1 MPIIRRAETRD
12 LPALAAL
19 AAKLFSGDEA
29 EHFAE
34 LSPLLPGADA
44 ALFLCEEGG
53 APAGFAQA
61 QLRRDY
67 VEGSSTSPVGYLEGV
82 YVEPDFR
89 RRGFAQALLRA
100 CEAWARE
107 KGCAEFASDC
117 ELENEA
123 SAAFHARMGGL
134 CGGEPHSLL
143 PQASVSARR
152 RRSTSALSA
161 VPQGAPPRSGTSST
175 RRHSASS
182 P

>member
-19 AAKLFSGDEA
+19 AAKLFSGEEA

-34 LSPLLPGADA
+34 FSQLLPCADA
-44 ALFLCEEGG
+44 VLFLCEEGG

-123 SAAFHARMGGL
+123 SAAFHARMGFAEVNRIRCFL
-134 CGGEPHSLL
+134 KPL
-143 PQASVSARR
+143 
-152 RRSTSALSA
+152 
-161 VPQGAPPRSGTSST
+161 
-175 RRHSASS
+175 
-182 P
+182 

>member
-19 AAKLFSGDEA
+19 AAKLFSGEEA

-34 LSPLLPGADA
+34 FSQLLPCADA
-44 ALFLCEEGG
+44 VLFLCEEGG

-107 KGCAEFASDC
+107 RGCSEFASDC
-117 ELENEA
+117 ELENEV
-123 SAAFHARMGGL
+123 SAAFHACMGFAEVNRIRCFL
-134 CGGEPHSLL
+134 KPL
-143 PQASVSARR
+143 
-152 RRSTSALSA
+152 
-161 VPQGAPPRSGTSST
+161 
-175 RRHSASS
+175 
-182 P
+182 

>member
-34 LSPLLPGADA
+34 FSQLLPCA
-44 ALFLCEEGG
+44 EGG

-107 KGCAEFASDC
+107 RGCAEFASDC
-117 ELENEA
+117 ELENEV
-123 SAAFHARMGGL
+123 SAAFHARMGFAEVNRIRCFL
-134 CGGEPHSLL
+134 KPL
-143 PQASVSARR
+143 
-152 RRSTSALSA
+152 
-161 VPQGAPPRSGTSST
+161 
-175 RRHSASS
+175 
-182 P
+182 

>member
-34 LSPLLPGADA
+34 FSQLLPCADA

-67 VEGSSTSPVGYLEGV
+67 VEGV

-123 SAAFHARMGGL
+123 SAAFHARMGFAEVNRIRCFL
-134 CGGEPHSLL
+134 KPL
-143 PQASVSARR
+143 
-152 RRSTSALSA
+152 
-161 VPQGAPPRSGTSST
+161 
-175 RRHSASS
+175 
-182 P
+182 

>member
-19 AAKLFSGDEA
+19 AAELFSGEEA

-34 LSPLLPGADA
+34 FSQLLPCADA

-107 KGCAEFASDC
+107 KVRGVRQR
-117 ELENEA
+117 LR
-123 SAAFHARMGGL
+123 ARQRGERRVPRPHGL
-134 CGGEPHSLL
+134 CGGEPHPLL

-161 VPQGAPPRSGTSST
+161 VPQGASPRSGTSST

>member
-19 AAKLFSGDEA
+19 AAKLFSGEEA

-34 LSPLLPGADA
+34 FSQLLPCADA

-100 CEAWARE
+100 
-107 KGCAEFASDC
+107 
-117 ELENEA
+117 
-123 SAAFHARMGGL
+123 AFPGGS
-134 CGGEPHSLL
+134 G
-143 PQASVSARR
+143 
-152 RRSTSALSA
+152 A
-161 VPQGAPPRSGTSST
+161 VPFHQRPGTGGF
-175 RRHSASS
+175 RADLRELLAGKREHK
-182 P
+182 

>member
-1 MPIIRRAETRD
+1 MPIIAAPKRAICPRSPRWPPSSFPGGGGAFCGVF
-12 LPALAAL
+12 PA
-19 AAKLFSGDEA
+19 
-29 EHFAE
+29 
-34 LSPLLPGADA
+34 PPCADA

-107 KGCAEFASDC
+107 RGCAEFASDC
-117 ELENEA
+117 ELDNEA
-123 SAAFHARMGGL
+123 SAAFHARMGFAEVNRIRCFL
-134 CGGEPHSLL
+134 KPL
-143 PQASVSARR
+143 
-152 RRSTSALSA
+152 
-161 VPQGAPPRSGTSST
+161 
-175 RRHSASS
+175 
-182 P
+182 

>member
-19 AAKLFSGDEA
+19 AAKLFSGEEA

-34 LSPLLPGADA
+34 FSQLLPCADA
-44 ALFLCEEGG
+44 ALFLCEKTGPASLAGRGG

-100 CEAWARE
+100 CEAWARAHRGLR
-107 KGCAEFASDC
+107 KQ
-117 ELENEA
+117 
-123 SAAFHARMGGL
+123 RM
-134 CGGEPHSLL
+134 
-143 PQASVSARR
+143 RF
-152 RRSTSALSA
+152 TSAKPMRA
-161 VPQGAPPRSGTSST
+161 
-175 RRHSASS
+175 
-182 P
+182 